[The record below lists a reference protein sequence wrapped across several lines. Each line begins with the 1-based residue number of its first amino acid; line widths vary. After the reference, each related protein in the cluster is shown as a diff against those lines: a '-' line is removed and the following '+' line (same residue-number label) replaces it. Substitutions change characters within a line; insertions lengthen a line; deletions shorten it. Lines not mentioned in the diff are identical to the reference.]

1 MEATVACRVGLDNDP
16 REWPDEQ
23 LVTLTE
29 EEVARWVEIQ
39 AACVGV
45 ELLPPDPGPKPVIEM
60 PAPDTAIYRMKFGW
74 RFSIDFVDADSATRL
89 RDVLVEVSNKRT
101 EALTEKDVEHIADTD
116 PGEIPGVEARRVYS
130 ATQWRGLKDL
140 HARLAKDLER
150 WEKAS
155 KEYGR
160 VRKERAA
167 IEMELRDLIDAAE
180 TRRAHIMRAQAVLDQ
195 YLKLAE
201 GVREIALVFMAN
213 ASPGS
218 VAVLGLEAEVE
229 AARNPSEDQKAVRL
243 LRHRVGKIQRLGKEA
258 DGETK
263 EAPEEL

>member
-16 REWPDEQ
+16 REWPDDQ

-29 EEVARWVEIQ
+29 DEIARWVEIQ

-45 ELLPPDPGPKPVIEM
+45 ELLPPDPGPKPVMEV
-60 PAPDTAIYRMKFGW
+60 PAPDTTIYRMKFGW
-74 RFSIDFVDADSATRL
+74 RFSIDFVDADAAARL
-89 RDVLVEVSNKRT
+89 RDVLVAVSDKRT
-101 EALTEKDVEHIADTD
+101 EAVAEEHVEHITATD
-116 PGEIPGVEARRVYS
+116 PGEIPGIEARRVYS
-130 ATQWRGLKDL
+130 IAQWRGQKEL
-140 HARLAKDLER
+140 HTRLAKDVER

-155 KEYGR
+155 KEYER

-167 IEMELRDLIDAAE
+167 IRVELRDLIDAAE
-180 TRRAHIMRAQAVLDQ
+180 ARRAHIVRAQAVLDQ

-213 ASPGS
+213 SSPGS
-218 VAVLGLEAEVE
+218 VTVLGLEAEVE

-243 LRHRVGKIQRLGKEA
+243 LRHRVGKIRRLGKDA
-258 DGETK
+258 DGEAE